1 MQYMLLIYG
10 DEKRNHT
17 LSPEEGNRIMGAYMA
32 YTNALRAAGALM
44 DSNALH
50 STPTATTV
58 RGTTVIDGPYAETK
72 EQLGGYFVLDLP
84 DLNAALEWAKRCP
97 AAQDVGSA
105 EVRPVMVFTPE
116 QLTGGQPHA

>member
-1 MQYMLLIYG
+1 MQYILLIYG
-10 DEKRNHT
+10 DEKRNQT

-50 STPTATTV
+50 PTPTATTV
-58 RGTTVIDGPYAETK
+58 RGTTVMDGPYAETK

-97 AAQDVGSA
+97 AAQDGGSV
-105 EVRPVMVFTPE
+105 EVRPVLVFTPE
-116 QLTGGQPHA
+116 QLAGGQLHA

>member
-10 DEKRNHT
+10 DEKRNQT

-32 YTNALRAAGALM
+32 YTNALHAAGALIG
-44 DSNALH
+44 SNALNP
-50 STPTATTV
+50 TPTATTV
-58 RGTTVIDGPYAETK
+58 RGTQVIDGPYAETK
-72 EQLGGYFVLDLP
+72 EQLGGYFLLDLP

-97 AAQDVGSA
+97 AAQDGGSV

-116 QLTGGQPHA
+116 QLNGAQPRA